1 MRSSASLILQFR
13 QHLLDH
19 VIAVQLC
26 EVLRD
31 LALAER
37 VIQRIVDQLR
47 LDSPRKFPDIREFY
61 RENCNFGGLRRDST
75 LSCSDFSHN
84 SLRKL
89 TGKIFRRTGNFWPVT
104 GNFICENPK
113 ITIRRSLA
121 FLV

>member
-1 MRSSASLILQFR
+1 VVEIVAVKRPAARVVGVKGDGDAAHRWHQDGIAEGASSVLRGKLQFWGSEAGF
-13 QHLLDH
+13 H
-19 VIAVQLC
+19 
-26 EVLRD
+26 
-31 LALAER
+31 
-37 VIQRIVDQLR
+37 
-47 LDSPRKFPDIREFY
+47 SKKP
-61 RENCNFGGLRRDST
+61 

-104 GNFICENPK
+104 GNFTCENPK